1 MLSELCYVYICKS
14 FYFEGLFRLRRIVYS
29 THRWIHFFWL
39 YVSATFIQLVSG
51 CILLCPL
58 LVWHDFIYLSNEY
71 YCFILFT
78 NVRATLWLIL
88 TIYGMPLLYLL
99 IMYAWMIVFIH
110 WQSNKRS
117 LLVKYNQERELLA
130 LRRIFMSIGLLFVI
144 AIPPTIFILMALIT
158 RQEHPLAHRI
168 TMVSYAMSMAVLSVD
183 LVFAT
188 PQLKTLLSRMWQR
201 NRVVPIDTNLTDTI
215 ELRPIAIIN

>member
-58 LVWHDFIYLSNEY
+58 LVWHDFIYLSDEY
-71 YCFILFT
+71 YCFVLFT
-78 NVRATLWLIL
+78 NVRATLWLKL
-88 TIYGMPLLYLL
+88 TIYGR
-99 IMYAWMIVFIH
+99 
-110 WQSNKRS
+110 QSNKRS

-183 LVFAT
+183 LIFAT

-201 NRVVPIDTNLTDTI
+201 NRVVPIGTNLADTI
-215 ELRPIAIIN
+215 ELRPIATIN